1 MIRTKSYLLRE
12 IAQLKKKSE
21 KLTEEVNM
29 LKSINKQNAGL
40 KKTVPL
46 VVKEIEHISVRIET
60 LYWCANTSE
69 KQLPKIK
76 KKKKKVRKENTINK
90 KQ

>member
-1 MIRTKSYLLRE
+1 MIRTKAYITRE
-12 IAQLKKKSE
+12 IARLKKSQK
-21 KLTEEVNM
+21 KLIEEINV
-29 LKSINKQNAGL
+29 LKSINKHNIGL

-46 VVKEIEHISVRIET
+46 VLKEIENISIRIET

-76 KKKKKVRKENTINK
+76 S
-90 KQ
+90 QQLFSFY

>member
-12 IAQLKKKSE
+12 ITRLKKKQA
-21 KLTEEVNM
+21 KLNEEVKV

-46 VVKEIEHISVRIET
+46 VTKEIEYISVRIET

-76 KKKKKVRKENTINK
+76 NKKKKVKPTKEIK
-90 KQ
+90 P